1 MFLILLNYVSVGFP
15 YVLIIIKSRIKP
27 KPRSNHHGTPN
38 PAGSVPIKS
47 AIDPAINAYGI

>member
-1 MFLILLNYVSVGFP
+1 MFLVLLNYVSVGFP